1 MHRSTIA
8 VGVVLLLLGSA
19 AAPAGALAAPAAA
32 TAQEEPLTCEFPATM
47 TDASGADVTVD
58 AEPER
63 VVTLNPSAA
72 QTMWE
77 FGAAGKVVGV
87 SQFGTYLEGAENR
100 TVVTSGNP
108 SQVNVEEVI
117 SLEADLVLAPNTITN
132 DSVTQLR
139 DAGITVFRLPFA
151 SSLDSVL
158 EKTGTIGQLA
168 GECEAAE
175 ETVSE
180 MQASIDTVRE
190 AVEGEDEPRVLWG
203 TGAGYSAGPNTF
215 IGQAID
221 VAGGHNIVAD
231 ANSSRA
237 YPQLSEEF
245 VAEQDPEFV
254 VVGVSPGQLGA
265 EPTSYIPEDSV
276 VRNTTAFAE
285 GNVVVVDNNHI
296 SQPAP
301 RVVEPMTQMA
311 QAFHPEAYADA
322 TAESTTTT
330 TTTTADSTATTTAD
344 STATPTTTGA
354 ASTTAAAGGETT
366 TAGDG
371 DGGSSS
377 GSAPG
382 FGVATGVV
390 AVLGA
395 ALLARRT

>member
-1 MHRSTIA
+1 MRRSTIA
-8 VGVVLLLLGSA
+8 VGIVLLLLASA
-19 AAPAGALAAPAAA
+19 AAPAGALAAPAA
-32 TAQEEPLTCEFPATM
+32 QEETLTCEFPTTM

-77 FGAAGKVVGV
+77 FGAEDKVVGV
-87 SQFGTYLEGAENR
+87 SQFGTYLEGASDRE
-100 TVVTSGNP
+100 VVTSGYP
-108 SQVNVEEVI
+108 SQVSVEQVI
-117 SLEADLVLAPNTITN
+117 SLEPGLVLAPNTISN

-139 DAGITVFRLPFA
+139 DAGITVYRLPFA
-151 SSLDSVL
+151 SSLDSVI
-158 EKTGTIGQLA
+158 EKTETIGQLT
-168 GECEAAE
+168 GECDAAGD
-175 ETVSE
+175 TVSE
-180 MQASIDTVRE
+180 MQTTIDTVRG
-190 AVEGEDEPRVLWG
+190 AVDGEDEPRVLWG

-245 VAEQDPEFV
+245 IAEQDPEFV
-254 VVGVSPGQLGA
+254 VVGVAPEQLGN

-276 VRNTTAFAE
+276 VRNTTAFEE
-285 GNVVVVDNNHI
+285 GNIVVVDNNHI

-301 RVVEPMTQMA
+301 RIVEPMTQMA
-311 QAFHPEAYADA
+311 EAFHPEAYADA
-322 TAESTTTT
+322 TATT
-330 TTTTADSTATTTAD
+330 TTTTADSTTTTTTTTTTESSTTTAAATTTAAD
-344 STATPTTTGA
+344 
-354 ASTTAAAGGETT
+354 
-366 TAGDG
+366 DG
-371 DGGSSS
+371 DGSSN

>member
-1 MHRSTIA
+1 MVRSAIA

-19 AAPAGALAAPAAA
+19 AAPAGALAAPAA
-32 TAQEEPLTCEFPATM
+32 QEEALTCEFPTTM

-77 FGAAGKVVGV
+77 FGAEDKVVGV
-87 SQFGTYLEGAENR
+87 SQFGTYLEGASDRE
-100 TVVTSGNP
+100 VVTSGNP
-108 SQVNVEEVI
+108 SQVSIEQVI
-117 SLEADLVLAPNTITN
+117 SLEPDFVLAPNTIGN

-139 DAGITVFRLPFA
+139 DAGITVYRLPFA
-151 SSLDSVL
+151 SSLDSVI
-158 EKTGTIGQLA
+158 EKTETIGQLT
-168 GECEAAE
+168 GECDAAGD
-175 ETVSE
+175 TVSE
-180 MQASIDTVRE
+180 MQTTIDTVRG
-190 AVEGEDEPRVLWG
+190 AVDGEDEPRVLWG

-245 VAEQDPEFV
+245 IAEQDPEFV
-254 VVGVSPGQLGA
+254 VVGVPAAQMGA
-265 EPTSYIPEDSV
+265 DKSELVPEDSV
-276 VRNTTAFAE
+276 VRNTTAYE
-285 GNVVVVDNNHI
+285 QGNIVAVDVNHI

-322 TAESTTTT
+322 SAT
-330 TTTTADSTATTTAD
+330 TTTTADSTTATTTTEPSTTTAAATTTASD
-344 STATPTTTGA
+344 
-354 ASTTAAAGGETT
+354 
-366 TAGDG
+366 DG
-371 DGGSSS
+371 DDSSNGSV
-377 GSAPG
+377 PG

>member
-1 MHRSTIA
+1 M
-8 VGVVLLLLGSA
+8 LGSA
-19 AAPAGALAAPAAA
+19 AAPAGALAAP
-32 TAQEEPLTCEFPATM
+32 TAQEESLTCEFPVTM
-47 TDASGADVTVD
+47 TDASGSEVTVD

-77 FGAAGKVVGV
+77 FGAEDKVVGV
-87 SQFGTYLEGAENR
+87 SQFGTYLEGASDR
-100 TVVTSGNP
+100 AVVTSGNP
-108 SQVNVEEVI
+108 SQVNVEQVI

-139 DAGITVFRLPFA
+139 DAGITVYRLPFA
-151 SSLDSVL
+151 SSLDSVVT
-158 EKTGTIGQLA
+158 KTETIGQLT

-175 ETVSE
+175 DTVSE
-180 MQASIDTVRE
+180 MQSSIDAVRE

-203 TGAGYSAGPNTF
+203 AGSGYSAGPNTF

-254 VVGVSPGQLGA
+254 VVGVAPEQLGN
-265 EPTSYIPEDSV
+265 EPASYIPEDSV
-276 VRNTTAFAE
+276 VRNTTAFEE
-285 GNVVVVDNNHI
+285 GNIVVVDNNHI

-311 QAFHPEAYADA
+311 EAFHPEAYADA
-322 TAESTTTT
+322 TTTTT
-330 TTTTADSTATTTAD
+330 TTDASTTTADSTTTTEPNTTTAAATTTAAD
-344 STATPTTTGA
+344 D
-354 ASTTAAAGGETT
+354 
-366 TAGDG
+366 DG
-371 DGGSSS
+371 DDSSNGSV
-377 GSAPG
+377 PG

>member
-1 MHRSTIA
+1 MVRSAIA

-19 AAPAGALAAPAAA
+19 AAPAGALAAPAA
-32 TAQEEPLTCEFPATM
+32 QEEALTCEFPTTM

-77 FGAAGKVVGV
+77 FGAEDKVVGV
-87 SQFGTYLEGAENR
+87 SQFGTYLEGASDRE
-100 TVVTSGNP
+100 VVTSGNP
-108 SQVNVEEVI
+108 SQVSIEQVI
-117 SLEADLVLAPNTITN
+117 SLEPDLVLAPNTIGN

-139 DAGITVFRLPFA
+139 DAGITVYRLPFA
-151 SSLDSVL
+151 SSLDSVI
-158 EKTGTIGQLA
+158 EKTETIGQLT
-168 GECEAAE
+168 GECDAAGD
-175 ETVSE
+175 TVSE
-180 MQASIDTVRE
+180 MQTTIDTVRG
-190 AVEGEDEPRVLWG
+190 AVDGEDEPRVLWG

-245 VAEQDPEFV
+245 IAEQDPEFV
-254 VVGVSPGQLGA
+254 VVGVPAAQMGA
-265 EPTSYIPEDSV
+265 DKSELVPEDSV
-276 VRNTTAFAE
+276 VRNTTAYEE
-285 GNVVVVDNNHI
+285 GNIVAVDVNHI

-322 TAESTTTT
+322 SAT
-330 TTTTADSTATTTAD
+330 TTTTADSTTATTTTEPSTTTAAATTTASD
-344 STATPTTTGA
+344 
-354 ASTTAAAGGETT
+354 
-366 TAGDG
+366 DG
-371 DGGSSS
+371 DDSSNGSV
-377 GSAPG
+377 PG